1 MKGIILVL
9 TLLAGIAV
17 AGQEVPHAPTAEQCK
32 ADATVWFNQ
41 HLVTPTVDDALSF
54 RELSAREKEMAD
66 CLDVLE
72 PSSTDRRHAYEVGTS
87 YGLMIGKR
95 EANFLKRH
103 NLIRQFEKEDANGAR

>member
-1 MKGIILVL
+1 MKRTILILALL
-9 TLLAGIAV
+9 TSLAAL
-17 AGQEVPHAPTAEQCK
+17 GQETHHAPTAEQCK

-41 HLVTPTVDDALSF
+41 HLITPTVDDALSF
-54 RELSAREKEMAD
+54 RELSARESEMAD

-72 PSSTDRRHAYEVGTS
+72 SSSTDRNHAYEVGTS

-103 NLIRQFEKEDANGAR
+103 NLIRQFEKEDAQGAR